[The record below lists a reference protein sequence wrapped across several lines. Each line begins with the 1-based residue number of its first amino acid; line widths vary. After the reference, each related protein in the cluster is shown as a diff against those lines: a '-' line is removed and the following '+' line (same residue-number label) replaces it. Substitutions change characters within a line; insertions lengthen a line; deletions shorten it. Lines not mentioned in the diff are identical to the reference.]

1 METMNAHEYNIR
13 NRAFECLKQ
22 RYPGIVKHG
31 LHQLCRRLSEG
42 GEGEDLQQG
51 FIPFATLF
59 DEEQKII
66 RLFDFETSITDQKL
80 FSIERWGHNFYDL
93 TGYYSELWAID
104 KFGLEQK
111 RVWRVKD
118 GIAWTYAPTGEWL
131 SDSEIE
137 RREGIDDTKSGEA
150 ENTSATGRSDSN
162 E

>member
-1 METMNAHEYNIR
+1 METMTNEHDNIR

-22 RYPGIVKHG
+22 RYPKIVKHG
-31 LHQLCRRLSEG
+31 LQQLCRNLD
-42 GEGEDLQQG
+42 EGEDWQPG

-59 DEEQKII
+59 DEEQRII
-66 RLFDFETSITDQKL
+66 RLFDFETSITDRRL
-80 FSIERWGHNFYDL
+80 FLIGRWGHDFYDEN
-93 TGYYSELWAID
+93 GYYSELWAID

-111 RVWRVKD
+111 RVWRIKD
-118 GIAWTYAPTGEWL
+118 EITWTYNPTGEWL

-150 ENTSATGRSDSN
+150 ENTSAAGRSDSN